1 MVLYNSVF
9 RGDYMEVSKIE
20 LWKKGFKDAIPIGLG
35 YFAVSLTFG
44 LQCGIAGLGVFEATL
59 LSFCNLTSAG
69 QFGGLELIVA
79 QASYFEM
86 AFTQFILNLR
96 YVLMSTALSQK
107 LDSKASIPHRMLV
120 SHGITDEIFGISMA
134 VKGKLSPYYSYGAM
148 SCAIPCWTLGTLTG
162 VSIGNILP
170 LDILNALSIAI
181 YGMFIAII
189 IPPAKK
195 NKTILFVVI
204 LSMVTSLLFE
214 VLPVL
219 NLISSG
225 FKIIVVTIIIA
236 SLAAYFFPVQEDT
249 YE

>member
-1 MVLYNSVF
+1 MGL
-9 RGDYMEVSKIE
+9 SKGE
-20 LWKKGFKDAIPIGLG
+20 LWKKGFKDGIPIGLG

-44 LQCGIAGLGVFEATL
+44 LQCGIVGLGVFESTL
-59 LSFCNLTSAG
+59 LSFTNLTSAG
-69 QFGGLELIVA
+69 QFGGLELIA
-79 QASYFEM
+79 SQASYFEM

-96 YVLMSTALSQK
+96 YILMSTSLSQK
-107 LDSKASIPHRMLV
+107 LDMKTSIPHRLLM

-134 VKGKLSPYYSYGAM
+134 VKGVLSPYYNYGAM
-148 SCAIPCWTLGTLTG
+148 SIAIPCWTLGTLTG
-162 VSIGNILP
+162 VSIGNVLP

-195 NKTILFVVI
+195 NRMILGLIIV
-204 LSMVTSLLFE
+204 SMITSLLFE
-214 VLPVL
+214 VLPIL

-236 SLAAYFFPVQEDT
+236 GLAAYFFPVEEGD